1 MCKSIVYSLTPAFSQ
16 SVRQSTLILSQ
27 SVRQLIPEEIES
39 TTAVVQLSR
48 RVYDLFYIFWSR
60 VFSRLYTLGRRVEC
74 AIDIDDLLDYL
85 PLTTEMHSCVNLAAY
100 LCAR

>member
-27 SVRQLIPEEIES
+27 SVRQLILEEIES
-39 TTAVVQLSR
+39 TAAVVLSR
-48 RVYDLFYIFWSR
+48 RVYDFFYIFWSH

-85 PLTTEMHSCVNLAAY
+85 PLTTEMHSCVNLAVY